1 MKLKFIYWFTFYNL
15 ASPTVRYR
23 GQYPLEFL
31 KKNYGID
38 SYFVYPSY
46 RFSKILLFLKA
57 YFSALLFPK
66 KDSLIVFQSINSNFI
81 YANAL
86 KLLVKIRKKQT
97 FYDLDDADYLR
108 FPPETIFYFIRNC
121 SRLTVGSAELLKN
134 LSAMSNNATLITCPT
149 PDLNIVKQKRNTLF
163 TIGWI
168 GDFGTGHKE
177 SLLKLFFPSLLDLPF
192 KVKLILLGV
201 AKKIEYEFLVEY
213 FNKFENVVVEIPQ
226 DIVWT
231 DETDIQNRIATFDV
245 GIATLLDNEFYRSKS
260 AFKMKQCFN
269 NGVPVLSS
277 DIAENNFF
285 LEHGKN
291 GFFCTTPD
299 EFRQRIIEIKE
310 MRDENYASMSGN
322 ARASIHRFNLTKFC
336 DDLITTYE
344 KNLSENAFT

>member
-23 GQYPLEFL
+23 GQYPLDFL

-38 SYFVYPSY
+38 SYFIYPSY
-46 RFSKILLFLKA
+46 KFSRILLFIKA
-57 YFSALLFPK
+57 YFSALLFPR

-86 KLLVKIRKKQT
+86 KLLAKIRKKQA

-108 FPPETIFYFIRNC
+108 FPPDTIFYFIRNC

-134 LSAMSNNATLITCPT
+134 LSPMSNSATLITCPT

-177 SLLKLFFPSLLDLPF
+177 SLLKLFFPSLLGLPF

-201 AKKIEYEFLVEY
+201 AKKAEYEFLINY
-213 FNKFENVVVEIPQ
+213 FREFENVTVEIPQ

-231 DETDIQNRIATFDV
+231 NETDIQQRISKFDV

-277 DIAENNFF
+277 DIPENNLF
-285 LEHGKN
+285 LEHGKT
-291 GFFCTTPD
+291 GFFCTTPAD
-299 EFRQRIIEIKE
+299 FTQRIIEIKE
-310 MRDENYASMSGN
+310 MSDESYAVLSEN
-322 ARASIHRFNLTKFC
+322 ARKSIHRFNLTKFSAE
-336 DDLITTYE
+336 LIATYE
-344 KNLSENAFT
+344 IHK

>member
-1 MKLKFIYWFTFYNL
+1 MKPKFIYWFTFYNL

-23 GQYPLEFL
+23 GRYPLEFL
-31 KKNYGID
+31 KNNYGIN

-46 RFSKILLFLKA
+46 RLSNILHFVKA

-66 KDSLIVFQSINSNFI
+66 KNSLIVFQSINSNFI
-81 YANAL
+81 YSNAL
-86 KLLVKIRKKQT
+86 KLLARVRKNQS

-108 FPPETIFYFIRNC
+108 FKPDTIFYFIRNC
-121 SRLTVGSAELLKN
+121 SRLTVGSTELLKN
-134 LSAMSNNATLITCPT
+134 LTKLNSNTTLITCPV
-149 PDLNIVKQKRNTLF
+149 PDLDIVKRKRNELF

-201 AKKIEYEFLVEY
+201 GKKTEYDFLTAY
-213 FNKFENVVVEIPQ
+213 FKSFENVTVEIPQ

-231 DETDIQNRIATFDV
+231 DETDIQQRIATFDV
-245 GIATLLDNEFYRSKS
+245 GIATLLDTEFYRSKS

-277 DIAENNFF
+277 DIAENNLF
-285 LEHGKN
+285 LEHGKT
-291 GFFCTTPD
+291 GFFCKTPA
-299 EFRQRIIEIKE
+299 EFAQRIIELKK
-310 MRDENYASMSGN
+310 MSDDEYATLSAN
-322 ARASIHRFNLTKFC
+322 ARATIHRFNLKKFSE
-336 DDLITTYE
+336 DLISTYE
-344 KNLSENAFT
+344 LNATNQC

>member
-1 MKLKFIYWFTFYNL
+1 MKPAFIYWFTFYNL

-38 SYFVYPSY
+38 SYFVYPGY
-46 RFSKILLFLKA
+46 RFANIWLFMKA

-66 KDSLIVFQSINSNFI
+66 KDSLIVFQSVNSNFI

-86 KLLVKIRKKQT
+86 KLLAVVRKKQC

-108 FPPETIFYFIRNC
+108 FRPDTIFYFIKNC
-121 SRLTVGSAELLKN
+121 SRLTVGSTELLKN
-134 LSAMSNNATLITCPT
+134 LSKLNSVATLITCPV
-149 PDLNIVKQKRNTLF
+149 PDLGIVKQKRNELF

-177 SLLKLFFPSLLDLPF
+177 SLLRHFFPSLNLLPF
-192 KVKLILLGV
+192 KVRVILLGV
-201 AKKIEYEFLVEY
+201 GKQAEYDFLMEY
-213 FNKFENVVVEIPQ
+213 FKQYTNVLPEIPQ

-231 DETDIQNRIATFDV
+231 DEVDIQQRIMQFDV
-245 GIATLLDNEFYRSKS
+245 GIATLLDTEFYRSKS

-277 DIAENNFF
+277 DIAENNLF

-291 GFFCTTPD
+291 GFFCSSPED
-299 EFRQRIIEIKE
+299 FAQRIREIKE
-310 MRDENYASMSGN
+310 MKDEEYARFSAY
-322 ARASIHRFNLTKFC
+322 ARAGVNRFDLRFFC
-336 DDLITTYE
+336 DRLIATYE
-344 KNLSENAFT
+344 EHYTPS

>member
-31 KKNYGID
+31 KNNYGID
-38 SYFVYPSY
+38 SYFVYPGY
-46 RFSKILLFLKA
+46 RLAHIIHFVKA

-81 YANAL
+81 YSNAL
-86 KLLVKIRKKQT
+86 KLLAKVRKKQT

-108 FPPETIFYFIRNC
+108 FQPDTIFYFIRNC
-121 SRLTVGSAELLKN
+121 SRLTVGSTELLKN
-134 LSAMSNNATLITCPT
+134 LSKLNSNATLITCPV
-149 PDLNIVKQKRNTLF
+149 PDFNIVKHKRNDLF

-177 SLLKLFFPSLLDLPF
+177 SLLKLFFPSLLNLPF

-201 AKKIEYEFLVEY
+201 GKKAEYDFLTAY
-213 FNKFENVVVEIPQ
+213 FKNFENVTVEIPQ

-231 DETDIQNRIATFDV
+231 DETDIQQRIVTFDV

-269 NGVPVLSS
+269 NGIPVLSS
-277 DIAENNFF
+277 DIPENNLF
-285 LEHGKN
+285 LEHGKT
-291 GFFCTTPD
+291 GFFCSNPEDFT
-299 EFRQRIIEIKE
+299 QRIIQLKE
-310 MRDENYASMSGN
+310 MSDEQYSHLSEN
-322 ARASIHRFNLTKFC
+322 ARASIHCFDLKFFC
-336 DDLITTYE
+336 DKLISTYGE
-344 KNLSENAFT
+344 HMQTV